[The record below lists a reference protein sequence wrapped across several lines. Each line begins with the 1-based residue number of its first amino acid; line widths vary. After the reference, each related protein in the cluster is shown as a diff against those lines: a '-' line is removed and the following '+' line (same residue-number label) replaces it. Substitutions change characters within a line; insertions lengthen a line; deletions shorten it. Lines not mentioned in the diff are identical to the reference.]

1 MIDLEKYRLNKI
13 RHSITDLVSVEIELD
28 SRKDFNC
35 FTFTDEELEKLK
47 QILKEYDKIELLEK
61 LWKCV
66 FLYAKLNR

>member
-35 FTFTDEELEKLK
+35 FTFTDEELKKLK

-66 FLYAKLNR
+66 FLPTKLNR